1 MKNPFTG
8 CFMKRRKG
16 KTEES
21 EKEYLLSCDFGYDI
35 TSPIPSVEPV
45 HKSFHSI
52 APAVVGTVVKLF
64 PEERLEVAEFIS
76 GITDEDGRTIGIKC
90 RIKTDP
96 KITMYF
102 GIPEDPAWE
111 VDLVCEKAVFVEFNK
126 YENGKNTHN
135 YRRLLLTEK

>member
-1 MKNPFTG
+1 MKNPFMG

-45 HKSFHSI
+45 HKNSHCI
-52 APAVVGTVVKLF
+52 VPAVVGTVVKLF
-64 PEERLEVAEFIS
+64 PEERLEVAEFVS
-76 GITDEDGRTIGIKC
+76 GITDEAGRTIGMKC

-96 KITMYF
+96 KIIRFF

-111 VDLVCEKAVFVEFNK
+111 ADLICDKAVFVEDSK
-126 YENGKNTHN
+126 YENGKNTHT